1 MQLKKMCPSSA
12 NVWLVDVFLVVFW
25 SFGALWHKEKK
36 IYQAFDAQK
45 ILVGFGVFV
54 EFLDDKNNNLMFL
67 LFNEAAEGK
76 QEGRQRIK

>member
-1 MQLKKMCPSSA
+1 MQLKKMRPSSA

-36 IYQAFDAQK
+36 IYQAQK

>member
-1 MQLKKMCPSSA
+1 MAQR
-12 NVWLVDVFLVVFW
+12 
-25 SFGALWHKEKK
+25 KK